1 LGDIPLVISLLG
13 LRGQKTV
20 SIVEEAVS
28 SQLRTV
34 GEVDELSFWRDTC
47 NSERFVNSFCKET
60 PNPEFNIDVAIFL
73 RSLAS
78 EVNKNGEVLS
88 ILDVGSGPVS
98 MLSRSFVDQQVQL
111 IAVDPL
117 ADKYYNLWDNP
128 YKHEVVLPIACDGE
142 KLSEKFGKERFDV
155 IHIRNALDHVIHP
168 IAVIEEM
175 IKTTKHGGHI
185 VIHGFENEA
194 DRMQWT
200 GFHQWNLK
208 VEKDDL
214 IIDGKRGA
222 HYSMRDQFKNSLRV
236 VRSWRTTLANYPWF
250 GVIAQ
255 VL

>member
-1 LGDIPLVISLLG
+1 MGLLSV
-13 LRGQKTV
+13 RGQKMA

-28 SQLRTV
+28 SKLRTV
-34 GEVDELSFWRDTC
+34 GEVDELKFWRDTC
-47 NSERFVNSFCKET
+47 NSERFINSFCKEA
-60 PNPEFNIDVAIFL
+60 PNPEFNIEVAMFL
-73 RSLAS
+73 KDLAS

-98 MLSRSFVDQQVQL
+98 MLSRSFVDQQVKL
-111 IAVDPL
+111 VAVDPL
-117 ADKYYNLWDNP
+117 ADKYYGLWDNP
-128 YKHEVVLPIACDGE
+128 HKHEVVLPIACDGE
-142 KLSEKFGKERFDV
+142 RLSEKFGEKRFDV

-168 IAVIEEM
+168 ITVIEEM
-175 IKTTKHGGHI
+175 IKTTKHGGYI

-194 DRMQWT
+194 DRMRWT

-208 VEKDDL
+208 LEKDDL

-222 HYSMRDQFKNSLRV
+222 HYSMLGHFENSLRV
-236 VRSWRTTLANYPWF
+236 LRSWRTTLASYPWF